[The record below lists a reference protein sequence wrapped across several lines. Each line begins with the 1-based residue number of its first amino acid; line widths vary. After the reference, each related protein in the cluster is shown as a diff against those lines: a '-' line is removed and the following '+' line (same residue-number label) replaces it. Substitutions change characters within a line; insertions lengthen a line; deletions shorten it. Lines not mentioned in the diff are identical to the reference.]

1 MNFMTANYLIRTL
14 YSPESSLSISF
25 FKANLSLSFCPQ
37 STGNYRRENKRYLS
51 TTISDDT
58 AAVLLTF
65 CHSILRGELTSLRY
79 PIECNNQTYLYFECI
94 ANDVGSQQQ
103 VVLVIRKNRDQI
115 PFTFKIS
122 ECRILKNGR
131 EQVEYIQSGLII
143 FTKVLEAYL
152 TAIANER
159 LFSDNEY

>member
-1 MNFMTANYLIRTL
+1 MTANYLIRTL

-25 FKANLSLSFCPQ
+25 FKTNLSLSFCPQ
-37 STGNYRRENKRYLS
+37 PTGNYRRENKRYLS

-58 AAVLLTF
+58 AAVLLNF
-65 CHSILRGELTSLRY
+65 CKSILRGELTSMSY
-79 PIECNNQTYLYFECI
+79 TIECNNHTYLHFECM
-94 ANDVGSQQQ
+94 ADDRGSNR
-103 VVLVIRKNRDQI
+103 VAIIIEKNRDRI

-131 EQVEYIQSGLII
+131 EQMEHIQSGLIV

-159 LFSDNEY
+159 QFSVCYDDEY